1 MPLVRITPALGYA
14 HGHIESLLIQ
24 MGLNV
29 PSPRRPDGI
38 VQMEMSEAQI
48 ATFQLRGN
56 AHRVERLNGAD
67 LQAPSAEAAAAAAPA
82 GSPAPAAVPEV
93 ESPFITL
100 ACPICG
106 REVNLVRAMMPGGAA
121 ELDCSECGGHLI
133 IEHFAIAKAKVRVP
147 TKDEVLKAGYGE
159 EAADRIIAEQTRL
172 AEWVEAG
179 KPVKEFVPQG

>member
-1 MPLVRITPALGYA
+1 MPIVRITPALGYA

-56 AHRVERLNGAD
+56 AHRVERLHGEET
-67 LQAPSAEAAAAAAPA
+67 QAPTEAPAPAPA

-106 REVNLVRAMMPGGAA
+106 REVNLVRAMMPGGNA
-121 ELDCSECGGHLI
+121 ELDCSECGAHLI

-147 TKDEVLKAGYGE
+147 TKDEVLKAGYSE